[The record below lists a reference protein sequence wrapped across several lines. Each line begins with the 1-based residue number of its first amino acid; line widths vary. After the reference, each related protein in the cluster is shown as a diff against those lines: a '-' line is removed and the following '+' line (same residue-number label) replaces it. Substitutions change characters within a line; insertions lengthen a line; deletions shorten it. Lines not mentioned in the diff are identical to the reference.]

1 MIGKQIKGTGFQG
14 CLNYVLGKKDAALI
28 GGTMCG
34 QTPEELAAEFAIAR
48 QLRPNLKVAVF
59 HASLSVAS
67 TEKLENSEKNDQRWL
82 TIAANYMKAMNFDN
96 SQYAVVKHSD
106 TDHDH
111 VHIVA
116 SRIRLDGGVV
126 DDSWDYYR
134 SQETIRQLEHN
145 YNLETVIP
153 SWETDK
159 RAPTTG
165 EHRQLKSKGDKSVRV
180 QLQDLIDEVTQ
191 DNPSMPEFVER
202 LQQQG
207 VEVQVGLTRNG
218 FSKGISYNLD
228 GVALSGTQLGKAYT
242 FSGLQ
247 KHRGVSYDKGRD
259 NALIE
264 ALMQPQYLAIAPSE
278 AEEYELESPLSEL
291 TETAPTTPATAN
303 ELEPSQSEL
312 AATAPLT
319 PATANELESPLSEL
333 TETVLTTPATANEL
347 EPSQSE
353 LTETALT
360 TPATAIKVESPQS
373 ELTETTPLTPA
384 TANELEL
391 PQSELTET
399 ALTTPATANELEL
412 QLSILPERNENHWT
426 RVRSH
431 LATEYSLP
439 LELLDKLHSHSWLYA
454 DSENA
459 VFTGRM
465 LDGEALEAFILNERG
480 NWTTTHSLPSE
491 AAFWVATTGEIER
504 AVITC
509 NPIEALSILLIELEN
524 NPNNSA
530 TELTTIYIGIE
541 RASQLPTQFLQELD
555 SVLIALAED
564 SQLAQN
570 ALALLPNAEVVS
582 PQSSWN
588 DIWIQ
593 LIEREQR
600 SHKQNNPQHKQQ
612 IPNIELD

>member
-1 MIGKQIKGTGFQG
+1 MIGKQIKGTGFRG

-67 TEKLENSEKNDQRWL
+67 TEKLENSEENDQRWL
-82 TIAANYMKAMNFDN
+82 AIAANYMKAMNFDN
-96 SQYAVVKHSD
+96 SQYTVVKHSD

-134 SQETIRQLEHN
+134 SQETIRQLEQN
-145 YNLETVIP
+145 YNLETVTP

-159 RAPTTG
+159 RAQTTG

-191 DNPSMPEFVER
+191 DNPSMPQFVER

-228 GVALSGTQLGKAYT
+228 GVALSGSQLGKAYS

-247 KHRGVSYDKGRD
+247 KHRGISYDQQRD

-264 ALMQPQYLAIAPSE
+264 ALMQPQHLAITPSE
-278 AEEYELESPLSEL
+278 AKEYELELSP
-291 TETAPTTPATAN
+291 
-303 ELEPSQSEL
+303 
-312 AATAPLT
+312 
-319 PATANELESPLSEL
+319 
-333 TETVLTTPATANEL
+333 
-347 EPSQSE
+347 SE

-360 TPATAIKVESPQS
+360 TPATA
-373 ELTETTPLTPA
+373 
-384 TANELEL
+384 NELEP

-399 ALTTPATANELEL
+399 ALTTPATANELESPQSELTETAPLTPATANELESPPSEPAATAPLTPATTAIKLESPLSELAATALTTPATANKLEL
-412 QLSILPERNENHWT
+412 QRSMLPERNENQWT

-439 LELLDKLHSHSWLYA
+439 LELLEKLHSHSWLYA

-459 VFTGRM
+459 VFTGRT
-465 LDGEALEAFILNERG
+465 LDGEASEAFILDERG
-480 NWTTTHSLPSE
+480 NWTTRHTLPSE

-524 NPNNSA
+524 NQNNSA
-530 TELTTIYIGIE
+530 TELATIYIGIE

-555 SVLIALAED
+555 SVIIALAED
-564 SQLAQN
+564 SHLAQN
-570 ALALLPNAEVVS
+570 ALALLPNAEIIS

-593 LIEREQR
+593 LSEQEQR
-600 SHKQNNPQHKQQ
+600 SHRQNNQQHKQQ